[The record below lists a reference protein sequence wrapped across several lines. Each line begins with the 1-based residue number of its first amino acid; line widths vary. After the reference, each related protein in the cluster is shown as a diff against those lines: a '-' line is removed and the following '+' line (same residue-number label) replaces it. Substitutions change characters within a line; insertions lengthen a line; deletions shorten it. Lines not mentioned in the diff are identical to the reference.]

1 MLAKRVAQ
9 SMDYFTDKWSTP
21 SESETMCTFSSFG
34 SSFSCFNFRD
44 LHPEIKN
51 FSIRSNLT
59 IFIIKTEVFY
69 KDFQPDR
76 NRNSTREKLQ
86 NFFHVFDITNQLL
99 THHLPFLP
107 LMRYRVLDSKRNA
120 ISKWNHLFYSYLI
133 PNHFHHCMVNVSI
146 TDNYTQ
152 TITWWVSHL
161 ELVLF
166 FFFLHLPPFRLK
178 EKKCPGQE
186 AISQSSI

>member
-44 LHPEIKN
+44 LHPEIEN

-59 IFIIKTEVFY
+59 IFIMKTVVFY

-107 LMRYRVLDSKRNA
+107 LMRYWVLDSKRNA
-120 ISKWNHLFYSYLI
+120 ISEWNHLFYSLCI
-133 PNHFHHCMVNVSI
+133 
-146 TDNYTQ
+146 
-152 TITWWVSHL
+152 
-161 ELVLF
+161 
-166 FFFLHLPPFRLK
+166 
-178 EKKCPGQE
+178 
-186 AISQSSI
+186 

>member
-44 LHPEIKN
+44 LHPEIEN

-59 IFIIKTEVFY
+59 IFIMKTVVFY

-86 NFFHVFDITNQLL
+86 
-99 THHLPFLP
+99 
-107 LMRYRVLDSKRNA
+107 Y
-120 ISKWNHLFYSYLI
+120 
-133 PNHFHHCMVNVSI
+133 
-146 TDNYTQ
+146 
-152 TITWWVSHL
+152 
-161 ELVLF
+161 
-166 FFFLHLPPFRLK
+166 FFL
-178 EKKCPGQE
+178 CV
-186 AISQSSI
+186 